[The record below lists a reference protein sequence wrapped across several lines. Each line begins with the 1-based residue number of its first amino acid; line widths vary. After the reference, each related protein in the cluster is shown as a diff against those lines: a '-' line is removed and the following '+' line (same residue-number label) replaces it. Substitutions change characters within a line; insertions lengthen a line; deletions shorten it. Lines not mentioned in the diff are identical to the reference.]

1 MKLYIFLF
9 ICFFYTSA
17 HSKEI
22 ILKCKET
29 TGTGRHDVFKI
40 NEPEFSWYYNSK
52 WYELAKSDKR
62 VAKDWQI
69 SFYKDKIKLYNTK
82 TEWFR
87 EIDLIEMTAFMRFPS
102 GELYLYECSKI

>member
-1 MKLYIFLF
+1 MKLYICLF

-29 TGTGRHDVFKI
+29 TGTGRHDIFKI

-52 WYELAKSDKR
+52 WYELAKSDKG

-69 SFYKDKIKLYNTK
+69 SFYKYTIKLYNTK
-82 TEWFR
+82 TEWLR
-87 EIDLIEMTAFMRFPS
+87 EIDLKEMTAFMKFPS